1 LFYCLLPIAF
11 LLSSCQSKTKKLLV
25 KKWDCVQVENVS
37 VADKNFQTAQDSA
50 VAVKV
55 EAALKTLSWTFNSNN
70 SYQCSVNN
78 SVVTQGTYKI
88 TDDESNLICTPESKT
103 AINNYRI
110 TTLNEDE
117 LILTST
123 GITVP
128 VIMHFRPH

>member
-1 LFYCLLPIAF
+1 MLI
-11 LLSSCQSKTKKLLV
+11 

-37 VADKNFQTAQDSA
+37 TVDKNFITAEDSA

-78 SVVTQGTYKI
+78 FVVTQGIYNI
-88 TDDESNLICTPESKT
+88 TDDEKNLICTPESKT
-103 AINNYRI
+103 TINNYHI
-110 TTLNEDE
+110 TSLSEDE

-123 GITVP
+123 GIAVP